1 MADFLNTM
9 KDIMTCSVRF
19 VSRTATKV
27 ADATTYKLGELD
39 NTSRRR
45 EAISELGEKIY
56 SMFAAGVEMPEEAMP
71 LLTELRELEEGMET
85 MRTERAEKK
94 EAAAKVLEEERA
106 AREAAREAAAAERE
120 RLAAERAEARARAE
134 AERAAAAAA
143 AAAAATEPVAT
154 ETPADSDVP
163 ADIVAEVTL
172 PKYTAEETEVET
184 EEPRE
189 L

>member
-9 KDIMTCSVRF
+9 KDIMTRSVRF

-71 LLTELRELEEGMET
+71 LLTELRELEEGMEN

-143 AAAAATEPVAT
+143 AATEPVAT
-154 ETPADSDVP
+154 EAPADSDVP
-163 ADIVAEVTL
+163 ADILAEVTL

-184 EEPRE
+184 EEPRD

>member
-9 KDIMTCSVRF
+9 KDIMTRSVRF

-71 LLTELRELEEGMET
+71 LLTELRELEEGMEN

-143 AAAAATEPVAT
+143 AAAATEPVAT
-154 ETPADSDVP
+154 EAPADSDVP
-163 ADIVAEVTL
+163 ADILAEVTL

-184 EEPRE
+184 EEPRD

>member
-9 KDIMTCSVRF
+9 KDIMTRSVRF

-71 LLTELRELEEGMET
+71 LLTELRELEEGMEN

-143 AAAAATEPVAT
+143 AAAATEPVAT
-154 ETPADSDVP
+154 EAPADSDVP
-163 ADIVAEVTL
+163 ADILAEVTL

>member
-1 MADFLNTM
+1 MADFLDTM
-9 KDIMTCSVRF
+9 KDMMTRGVRF

-56 SMFAAGVEMPEEAMP
+56 GMFSAGVEMPEEVMP
-71 LLTELRELEEGMET
+71 LLNELRELEVGMEN

-106 AREAAREAAAAERE
+106 AREAARAAAAAERE

-143 AAAAATEPVAT
+143 AMTDA
-154 ETPADSDVP
+154 PADSDVP
-163 ADIVAEVTL
+163 ADILAENVQ
-172 PKYTAEETEVET
+172 PSDPAEETVVETEVET
-184 EEPRE
+184 EEPRD